1 MSSPTA
7 SGEDSGSIGIKKAPG
22 KPGASF
28 LHCTAVLLEAVVD
41 LGEDVADDRAKQGE
55 DGDHDDGDQDEDQSV
70 LNQTLAFGLR
80 SE

>member
-1 MSSPTA
+1 M
-7 SGEDSGSIGIKKAPG
+7 
-22 KPGASF
+22 
-28 LHCTAVLLEAVVD
+28 VLLEAVVD

-55 DGDHDDGDQDEDQSV
+55 DRNHDDGDQDEDQCV